1 MKNLPS
7 PWFYNTFFCKKFTVS
22 RKKKRF
28 SHLQDFLLGIG
39 KYIDRAV
46 ENFRFSYHA
55 SVVRGENHCRHSSK
69 LDWTN
74 YVRKRLMLFLR
85 AYKYIHKDTN
95 GVMYEVGMCNWLN
108 WSWTGIIK
116 KNLDDILPEYGVCV
130 QIFLSTNYEHAKAKS
145 LILCRPNSHP
155 NPK

>member
-108 WSWTGIIK
+108 MVMDRDNKKESWWHSTRIWGMRT
-116 KNLDDILPEYGVCV
+116 DIFVHELRTREG
-130 QIFLSTNYEHAKAKS
+130 
-145 LILCRPNSHP
+145 
-155 NPK
+155 